1 MSPQC
6 LLTPFTTTLL
16 ADDRVPAVISFS
28 FVEFHIEIMK
38 YLLVQVTVWGL
49 MSMGCG
55 WLCGVQQSRA
65 LCRSQREG
73 AQCPTREPAA
83 MPLPARRRAGPVQL
97 AWPHCWKGTVS
108 GRRAGPVQLARPHCP
123 ERDRVLPHVP
133 LLHCLRDGELPSVSP
148 IPAPQDRPSSGFG
161 SHSGAAVAALLPS
174 QPQTAHGMQV
184 TCLCPLP
191 PEACHRLGSCFRK
204 YLWKVLSNLLPSLEE
219 RRAGASR
226 LRGGC

>member
-65 LCRSQREG
+65 LCRSQRDG
-73 AQCPTREPAA
+73 ARCPTREPAA

-97 AWPHCWKGTVS
+97 A
-108 GRRAGPVQLARPHCP
+108 RPHCP
-123 ERDRVLPHVP
+123 GRDRVLPHVP